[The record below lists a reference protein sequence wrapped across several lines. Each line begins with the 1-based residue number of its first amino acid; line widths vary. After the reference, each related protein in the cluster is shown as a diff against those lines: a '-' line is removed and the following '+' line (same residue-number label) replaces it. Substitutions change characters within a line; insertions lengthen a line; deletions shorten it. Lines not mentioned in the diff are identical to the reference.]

1 MYFKWAGDLAN
12 PNQHLREY
20 YIAGGT
26 AIEKG
31 EIVDFTVGTG
41 IVAVAG
47 TDFDVPMI
55 GVAAEA
61 HDGATV
67 GRQTGNKI
75 QIYDSPTA
83 KFKLRS
89 SNVMTATGG
98 STTTLEDTSILP
110 ATSGAW
116 DDGSI
121 KILACAADPTLNG
134 RIVKI
139 SSNTTT
145 TLTLAET
152 LSAALA
158 SGDTYLVCPGSK
170 MMTEFG
176 WDLTSDGTDV
186 DWDTN
191 GADSLR
197 LIDAVPETMETIW
210 TARIHRLAG
219 NFLKLA

>member
-1 MYFKWAGDLAN
+1 MFKWAGDLNGHKN
-12 PNQHLREY
+12 PIIKEF
-20 YIAGGT
+20 YIATGT

-55 GVAAEA
+55 GVANEG
-61 HDGATV
+61 HDGATAGRNV
-67 GRQTGNKI
+67 GTKI
-75 QIYDSPTA
+75 EIDCSPTA
-83 KFKLRS
+83 IYRLKSKNL
-89 SNVMTATGG
+89 MTATGG

-116 DDGSI
+116 DGGSI
-121 KILACAADPTLNG
+121 KIVSCAADASLNG
-134 RIVKI
+134 RVVKI

-158 SGDTYLVCPGSK
+158 SGDTYYVCPGPK
-170 MMTEFG
+170 MATEFG
-176 WDLTSDGTDV
+176 WDLNSDGTDI

-197 LIDAVPETMETIW
+197 LVDSNPDTMETYW
-210 TARIHRLAG
+210 TPRIHRLAA